1 MYKTLYRTYRPSNFQ
16 EVVGQEIIIKSL
28 LNAIETGKITH
39 SYLFSGKSG
48 TGKTTIAKILAKA
61 INCLDENVKPC
72 NKCKTCSSINENT
85 TMDVIEMDAAS
96 NNGVDQVRNIINSIQ
111 YPPIVCK
118 YKVYIIDEV
127 HMLTTA
133 AFNALLKTLEEPPTN
148 SIFILATTEQHKI
161 PETILTRCQRYNL
174 KKVSATDTTKLLS
187 KIMKKEEKDYDE
199 KALKTISDMSNG
211 SVRKALSIL
220 EQCIHLNSKL
230 TIDMINQ
237 VHNLIPSK
245 DLTELISLT
254 YNSEIQPVYQKLE
267 LINENSTNYHIV
279 LEDILLFLKDVLIQ
293 EYIKNDNSKYISVI
307 KEQNINYDEK
317 FIFGAIEIIKNT
329 LEKIKYSSNPKLQFE
344 ICILELTKINKNGL
358 NKKIVVEKPIIEKP
372 IIEKPKIETIK
383 NNKVLTEKQDIQIKP
398 YNNPEETIKLE
409 EEIKLTKQDEDKLL
423 KEIVEEQKQIEQTH
437 INNEV
442 IETEQQ
448 THKLLNILLTAIKS
462 QREFVNEKVNGLKQI
477 ERNQENSKWISLFS
491 SSKIAAASNDAIIIL
506 YEYEASAHVL
516 NSHFKDNNF
525 LKFIKEIFGREY
537 LLVGT
542 WKEEWDEEVE
552 LYKNL
557 KKDNKLPIAKKVVVP
572 RYVEKQIIDKTE
584 IQKAQD
590 LFGDVLE
597 VEDWK

>member
-1 MYKTLYRTYRPSNFQ
+1 MYKTLYRTYRPTNFQ

-28 LNAIETGKITH
+28 LKAIETGKITH

-72 NKCKTCSSINENT
+72 NKCKTCTSINENT

-174 KKVSATDTTKLLS
+174 KKVSATNTTNLLA

-220 EQCIHLNSKL
+220 EQCTHLNSKL
-230 TIDMINQ
+230 TIDVINQ

-254 YNSEIQPVYQKLE
+254 YNSKIQPVYQKLE
-267 LINENSTNYHIV
+267 SINENSTNYHIV
-279 LEDILLFLKDVLIQ
+279 LEDILLFLKDVLIR
-293 EYIKNDNSKYISVI
+293 EYIKNDDSKYISVI

-317 FIFGAIEIIKNT
+317 FIFGAIEIIKNS

-344 ICILELTKINKNGL
+344 ICILELTKINKNSL
-358 NKKIVVEKPIIEKP
+358 NEKTRCWNTTIETPIVEKPIVENQLWKNQKP
-372 IIEKPKIETIK
+372 NLQKTIK
-383 NNKVLTEKQDIQIKP
+383 
-398 YNNPEETIKLE
+398 
-409 EEIKLTKQDEDKLL
+409 
-423 KEIVEEQKQIEQTH
+423 
-437 INNEV
+437 
-442 IETEQQ
+442 
-448 THKLLNILLTAIKS
+448 
-462 QREFVNEKVNGLKQI
+462 F
-477 ERNQENSKWISLFS
+477 
-491 SSKIAAASNDAIIIL
+491 
-506 YEYEASAHVL
+506 
-516 NSHFKDNNF
+516 
-525 LKFIKEIFGREY
+525 
-537 LLVGT
+537 
-542 WKEEWDEEVE
+542 
-552 LYKNL
+552 
-557 KKDNKLPIAKKVVVP
+557 
-572 RYVEKQIIDKTE
+572 
-584 IQKAQD
+584 
-590 LFGDVLE
+590 
-597 VEDWK
+597 